1 MADYKL
7 TVVGDGDVEYVAPA
21 GSSFVRSCM
30 SEGQAKGIIE
40 TATKIEKSDMFDGF
54 GIVVNDGEFYFAG
67 NIGKASA
74 KAEKATD
81 EPVKA
86 EKKPV
91 KKTTAKKK
99 AE

>member
-7 TVVGDGDVEYVAPA
+7 TVVGDGEVEYVAPA
-21 GSSFVRSCM
+21 GTSFVRTCM
-30 SEGQAKGIIE
+30 SEGKAKAIIE

-54 GIVVNDGEFYFAG
+54 GIAVNDGEFYFAG
-67 NIGKASA
+67 NIGKVSE

-91 KKTTAKKK
+91 KKTTTKKK
-99 AE
+99 

>member
-7 TVVGDGDVEYVAPA
+7 TVVGDGDVEYIAPA

-54 GIVVNDGEFYFAG
+54 GIAVNNGEYYFAG
-67 NIGKASA
+67 NIGKVSA

>member
-54 GIVVNDGEFYFAG
+54 GIAVNDGAFYFAG
-67 NIGKASA
+67 NIGKVS
-74 KAEKATD
+74 T
-81 EPVKA
+81 KA